1 MANGNTKRAIA
12 ISIMFMLSEK
22 KKKVREQK
30 NMQKKCFDFVSTI
43 PHILHL
49 TNPSPGAL
57 VGIMSHSKCSQHPL
71 IGAELFVGWRD

>member
-1 MANGNTKRAIA
+1 
-12 ISIMFMLSEK
+12 
-22 KKKVREQK
+22 
-30 NMQKKCFDFVSTI
+30 MQKKCFDFVSTI